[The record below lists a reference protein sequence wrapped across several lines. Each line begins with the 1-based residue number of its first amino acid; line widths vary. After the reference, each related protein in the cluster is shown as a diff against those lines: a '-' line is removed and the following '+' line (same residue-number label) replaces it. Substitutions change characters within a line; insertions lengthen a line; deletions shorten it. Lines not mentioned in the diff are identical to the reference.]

1 MNSKEI
7 KEKIKSLKKLYDEE
21 KFDEAHAESESF
33 VLDLFKEK
41 KYKDIVE
48 ADKKL
53 ESVPIIFEVAY
64 SYSEM
69 GNEAKAEEIYEMI
82 LSFPGEENNSA
93 ILNNLSNIKKTKGKI
108 KEAFDLIQKAKKKDA
123 KDEIID
129 RNYQNLLGIINEQEA
144 IEQNYKN
151 AVSLIQKE
159 NDFVIG
165 KLKNFFTNI
174 KKESGLKNNQI
185 AIPNWK
191 FKVLMG
197 TDDQKAESLKKQ
209 WVEKGYIRKTDQ
221 RTENLVSVYEI
232 NCHIE
237 KAIEKAQN
245 TKINKKWID
254 GFENIDILKLEK
266 IGYFEILP
274 RIRKINKKFKFLLER
289 DFNELTFNYL
299 VGNEKSVI
307 VIAGSLIEAVLIYH
321 CEKKKVK
328 KINYQIQN
336 KAIQKDL
343 YDCDL
348 GDLLNYF
355 EQGKIMSDLL
365 VHLGNIS
372 RIHRNFIHPGKEVR
386 EFEKLDQTKSDL
398 CYISAV
404 EIIKKLI

>member
-7 KEKIKSLKKLYDEE
+7 REKIKSLKKLYEE
-21 KFDEAHAESESF
+21 KKVDQAHDESEIF
-33 VLDLFKEK
+33 VLELFEEK
-41 KYKDIVE
+41 RYKDIVE

-69 GNEAKAEEIYEMI
+69 GDDNKAEQIYETI
-82 LSFPGEENNSA
+82 LSFPGEENKAA
-93 ILNNLSNIKKTKGKI
+93 ILNNLSNIKKSRGKI
-108 KEAFDLIQKAKKKDA
+108 KEAFNLIQKAKKIDS

-129 RNYQNLLGIINEQEA
+129 RNYNNLVGIINEQKA
-144 IEQNYKN
+144 IEQNYRN
-151 AVSLIQKE
+151 AVTLIKKE

-165 KLKNFFTNI
+165 KLKNFFTKI
-174 KKESGLKNNQI
+174 KKESSFKNNQA

-191 FKVLMG
+191 FRVLMG
-197 TDDQKAESLKKQ
+197 TDEQKAESLKKQ
-209 WVEKGYIRKTDQ
+209 WIEKGYIRKTDQ
-221 RTENLVSVYEI
+221 RIDNFVAVYEI
-232 NCHIE
+232 NNYIE

-245 TKINKKWID
+245 TKINKEWID
-254 GFENIDILKLEK
+254 GFENIDIEKLEK
-266 IGYFEILP
+266 TGYFEILQK
-274 RIRKINKKFKFLLER
+274 IRKINKKFKLLIER

-307 VIAGSLIEAVLIYH
+307 VIAGSLVEAILIYH

-336 KAIQKDL
+336 KTIQKDL

-348 GDLLNYF
+348 GDLLNCF
-355 EQGKIMSDLL
+355 EQGKIMSNLL

-372 RIHRNFIHPGKEVR
+372 RINRNFIHPGKEIKEV
-386 EFEKLDQTKSDL
+386 EKLDQSKSDL
-398 CYISAV
+398 CYISAI

>member
-21 KFDEAHAESESF
+21 KFDDAHAESESF
-33 VLDLFKEK
+33 VLELFKEK

-64 SYSEM
+64 AYSEM
-69 GNEAKAEEIYEMI
+69 GDENKAEEIYETI

-93 ILNNLSNIKKTKGKI
+93 ILNNLSNIKKSKGKI
-108 KEAFDLIQKAKKKDA
+108 KEAFDLIQKAKKKDTE
-123 KDEIID
+123 DEIID

-197 TDDQKAESLKKQ
+197 TDDQKADSLKKQ
-209 WVEKGYIRKTDQ
+209 WIEKGYIRKTDQ

-299 VGNEKSVI
+299 AGNEKSVI
-307 VIAGSLIEAVLIYH
+307 VIAGSSIEAVLIYH
-321 CEKKKVK
+321 CEKKKIK

>member
-21 KFDEAHAESESF
+21 KFDDAHAESESF
-33 VLDLFKEK
+33 VLELFKEK

-64 SYSEM
+64 AYSEM
-69 GNEAKAEEIYEMI
+69 GDENKAEEIYETI

-93 ILNNLSNIKKTKGKI
+93 ILNNLSNIKKSKGKI
-108 KEAFDLIQKAKKKDA
+108 KEAFDLIQKAKKKDTE
-123 KDEIID
+123 DEIID

-197 TDDQKAESLKKQ
+197 TDDQKADSLKKQ
-209 WVEKGYIRKTDQ
+209 WIEKGYIRKTDQ

>member
-1 MNSKEI
+1 MCT
-7 KEKIKSLKKLYDEE
+7 DE
-21 KFDEAHAESESF
+21 
-33 VLDLFKEK
+33 
-41 KYKDIVE
+41 
-48 ADKKL
+48 
-53 ESVPIIFEVAY
+53 
-64 SYSEM
+64 
-69 GNEAKAEEIYEMI
+69 
-82 LSFPGEENNSA
+82 
-93 ILNNLSNIKKTKGKI
+93 
-108 KEAFDLIQKAKKKDA
+108 
-123 KDEIID
+123 
-129 RNYQNLLGIINEQEA
+129 
-144 IEQNYKN
+144 
-151 AVSLIQKE
+151 
-159 NDFVIG
+159 
-165 KLKNFFTNI
+165 
-174 KKESGLKNNQI
+174 
-185 AIPNWK
+185 
-191 FKVLMG
+191 
-197 TDDQKAESLKKQ
+197 QKAESLKKQ
-209 WVEKGYIRKTDQ
+209 WIEKGYIRKTNQKVD
-221 RTENLVSVYEI
+221 NFVSVYEI

-266 IGYFEILP
+266 ICYFEILP
-274 RIRKINKKFKFLLER
+274 RIRKINKKFKFILER
-289 DFNELTFNYL
+289 DFNELAFNYL

-328 KINYQIQN
+328 RINYQIQN

-355 EQGKIMSDLL
+355 EQGKIMSDLF

-386 EFEKLDQTKSDL
+386 EFEKLDQSKSDL

>member
-7 KEKIKSLKKLYDEE
+7 KEKIKSLKKLCDEE
-21 KFDEAHAESESF
+21 KFDDVRAESGNF
-33 VLDLFKEK
+33 VLELFKEK

-64 SYSEM
+64 SYNEM
-69 GNEAKAEEIYEMI
+69 GDEKKAEEIYETI

-93 ILNNLSNIKKTKGKI
+93 ILNNLSNIKKSKGRV
-108 KEAFDLIQKAKKKDA
+108 KEAFDLIQKAKKIDTES
-123 KDEIID
+123 EIID
-129 RNYQNLLGIINEQEA
+129 RNYKNLLEIMNEQEA
-144 IEQNYKN
+144 IEQNYKD
-151 AVSLIQKE
+151 AVNLIQKE

-174 KKESGLKNNQI
+174 KKESDFKNNQI

-191 FKVLMG
+191 FKVLMC
-197 TDDQKAESLKKQ
+197 TDEQKAESLKKQ
-209 WVEKGYIRKTDQ
+209 WIEKGYIRKTNQ
-221 RTENLVSVYEI
+221 RIDNFVSIYEI
-232 NCHIE
+232 NNYIE

-245 TKINKKWID
+245 TKINKKWIE

-274 RIRKINKKFKFLLER
+274 KIRKINKKFKFLLER

-299 VGNEKSVI
+299 VENEKSVI

-321 CEKKKVK
+321 CEKKKVQ

-355 EQGKIMSDLL
+355 EQSKIMSDLF

-372 RIHRNFIHPGKEVR
+372 RIHRNFIHPGKEIR
-386 EFEKLDQTKSDL
+386 EFEKLDQSKSNL

>member
-21 KFDEAHAESESF
+21 KFDDAHAESESF
-33 VLDLFKEK
+33 VLELFKEK

-64 SYSEM
+64 AYSEM
-69 GNEAKAEEIYEMI
+69 GDENKAEEIYETI

-93 ILNNLSNIKKTKGKI
+93 ILNNLSNIKKSKGKI
-108 KEAFDLIQKAKKKDA
+108 KEAFDLIQKAKKKDTE
-123 KDEIID
+123 DEIID

-144 IEQNYKN
+144 IKQNYKN

-197 TDDQKAESLKKQ
+197 TDDQKADSLKKQ
-209 WVEKGYIRKTDQ
+209 WIEKGYIRKTDQ

-321 CEKKKVK
+321 CEKKKIK

>member
-7 KEKIKSLKKLYDEE
+7 KEKIKLLKKLYDEE

-33 VLDLFKEK
+33 ILELFKKK

-64 SYSEM
+64 SYCEM
-69 GNEAKAEEIYEMI
+69 GDENKAEEIYETI
-82 LSFPGEENNSA
+82 LSFPGEENNPA
-93 ILNNLSNIKKTKGKI
+93 ILNNLSNIKKAKGKI
-108 KEAFDLIQKAKKKDA
+108 KEAFDLIQKAKKKDPE
-123 KDEIID
+123 DEIID
-129 RNYQNLLGIINEQEA
+129 RNYQNLLGIIKEQEA

-151 AVSLIQKE
+151 AIGLIQKE

-174 KKESGLKNNQI
+174 KKEQGLKNNQI

-209 WVEKGYIRKTDQ
+209 WIDKGYICKTNQ
-221 RTENLVSVYEI
+221 RIDNFVPVYEI
-232 NCHIE
+232 NFHIE

-355 EQGKIMSDLL
+355 EQGKIMSDLF

-386 EFEKLDQTKSDL
+386 EFEKLDQSKSDL
-398 CYISAV
+398 CYISAI

>member
-7 KEKIKSLKKLYDEE
+7 KEKIKLLKKLYDEE
-21 KFDEAHAESESF
+21 KFDEAHTESESF
-33 VLDLFKEK
+33 ILELFKEK

-64 SYSEM
+64 SYCEM
-69 GNEAKAEEIYEMI
+69 GDENKAEEIYETI
-82 LSFPGEENNSA
+82 LSFSGEENSPA
-93 ILNNLSNIKKTKGKI
+93 ILNNLSNIKKAKGKI
-108 KEAFDLIQKAKKKDA
+108 KEAFDLIQKAKKKDPE
-123 KDEIID
+123 DEIID
-129 RNYQNLLGIINEQEA
+129 RNYQNLLGIIKEQEA

-151 AVSLIQKE
+151 AIGLIQKE

-174 KKESGLKNNQI
+174 KKEQGLKNNQI

-209 WVEKGYIRKTDQ
+209 WIDKGYIRKTNQ
-221 RTENLVSVYEI
+221 RIDNFVPVYEI
-232 NCHIE
+232 NFHIE
-237 KAIEKAQN
+237 KAIERAQN

-289 DFNELTFNYL
+289 DFNELAFNYL

-355 EQGKIMSDLL
+355 EQGKIMSDLF
-365 VHLGNIS
+365 VHLGNVS
-372 RIHRNFIHPGKEVR
+372 KIHRNFIHPGKEVR
-386 EFEKLDQTKSDL
+386 EFEKLDQSKSDL
-398 CYISAV
+398 CYISAI

>member
-21 KFDEAHAESESF
+21 KFDDAHAESESF
-33 VLDLFKEK
+33 VLELFKEK

-64 SYSEM
+64 AYSEM
-69 GNEAKAEEIYEMI
+69 GDENKAEEIYETI

-93 ILNNLSNIKKTKGKI
+93 ILNNLSNIKKSKGKI
-108 KEAFDLIQKAKKKDA
+108 KEAFDLIQKAKKKDTE
-123 KDEIID
+123 DEIID

-144 IEQNYKN
+144 IKQNYKN

-197 TDDQKAESLKKQ
+197 TDDQKADSLKKQ
-209 WVEKGYIRKTDQ
+209 WIEKGYIRKTDQ

-321 CEKKKVK
+321 CEKKKIK

-372 RIHRNFIHPGKEVR
+372 RIHRNFIHLGKEVR
-386 EFEKLDQTKSDL
+386 EFEKLDQSKSDL
-398 CYISAV
+398 CYISAI

>member
-21 KFDEAHAESESF
+21 KFNEAHAESEDF
-33 VLDLFKEK
+33 VLKLFKEE

-69 GNEAKAEEIYEMI
+69 GDEKKAEEMYETI
-82 LSFPGEENNSA
+82 LSFPGEEKNSA
-93 ILNNLSNIKKTKGKI
+93 ILNNLSNIKKSKGKI
-108 KEAFDLIQKAKKKDA
+108 KEAFDLIQKAKKIDA
-123 KDEIID
+123 EGEIVD

-144 IEQNYKN
+144 IERNYKK
-151 AVSLIQKE
+151 AVSLVQKE
-159 NDFVIG
+159 NDFVIE

-174 KKESGLKNNQI
+174 KKEVGLKNNQV

-191 FKVLMG
+191 FKVLMC
-197 TDDQKAESLKKQ
+197 TDEQKAESLKKQ
-209 WVEKGYIRKTDQ
+209 WIEKGYIRKTNQKID
-221 RTENLVSVYEI
+221 NFVSVYEI
-232 NCHIE
+232 NNYIE
-237 KAIEKAQN
+237 KAIEKARN
-245 TKINKKWID
+245 TKINKKWIE
-254 GFENIDILKLEK
+254 GFENIDIIKLEK
-266 IGYFEILP
+266 IGYFEILSK
-274 RIRKINKKFKFLLER
+274 ICKINKKFKFILER

-299 VGNEKSVI
+299 VGNAKSVI
-307 VIAGSLIEAVLIYH
+307 VMAGSLVEVLLIYH
-321 CEKKKVK
+321 CEKKNTK
-328 KINYQIQN
+328 KITYQIQN

-348 GDLLNYF
+348 GDLLSYF

-372 RIHRNFIHPGKEVR
+372 RIYRNFIHPGKEIR

-398 CYISAV
+398 CYIGAV

>member
-1 MNSKEI
+1 MNSKEV

-21 KFDEAHAESESF
+21 KFDDAHAESESF
-33 VLDLFKEK
+33 VLQLFKEK

-48 ADKKL
+48 ANKKL

-64 SYSEM
+64 AYSEM
-69 GNEAKAEEIYEMI
+69 GDEGKAEEIYETI

-93 ILNNLSNIKKTKGKI
+93 ILNNLSNIKKSKGKI

-123 KDEIID
+123 KDEIIN

-144 IEQNYKN
+144 IEQSYKN
-151 AVSLIQKE
+151 AVGLIQKE

-165 KLKNFFTNI
+165 KLKNFFINI
-174 KKESGLKNNQI
+174 KKEPDLKNNQI

-209 WVEKGYIRKTDQ
+209 WIDKGYIRKTNQ
-221 RTENLVSVYEI
+221 RIDNFVPIYEI

-237 KAIEKAQN
+237 KAIDKAQN

-386 EFEKLDQTKSDL
+386 EFEKLDQSKSDL

>member
-21 KFDEAHAESESF
+21 KFDDAHAESESF
-33 VLDLFKEK
+33 VLELFKEK

-64 SYSEM
+64 AYSEM
-69 GNEAKAEEIYEMI
+69 GDENKAEEIYETI

-93 ILNNLSNIKKTKGKI
+93 ILNNLSNIKKSKGKI
-108 KEAFDLIQKAKKKDA
+108 KEAFDLIQKAKKKDTE
-123 KDEIID
+123 DEIID

-197 TDDQKAESLKKQ
+197 TDDQKADSLKKQ
-209 WVEKGYIRKTDQ
+209 WIEKGYIRKTDQ

-307 VIAGSLIEAVLIYH
+307 VIAGSLIEVVLIYH
-321 CEKKKVK
+321 CEKKKIK

>member
-21 KFDEAHAESESF
+21 KFDDAHAESESF
-33 VLDLFKEK
+33 VLQLFKEK

-64 SYSEM
+64 AYSEM
-69 GNEAKAEEIYEMI
+69 GDENKAEEIYETI

-93 ILNNLSNIKKTKGKI
+93 ILNNLSNIKKSKGKT

-129 RNYQNLLGIINEQEA
+129 RNYQNLLEIINEQGA
-144 IEQNYKN
+144 IEQSYKN
-151 AVSLIQKE
+151 AVGLIQNE

-191 FKVLMG
+191 FKVLMR
-197 TDDQKAESLKKQ
+197 TDDQKADSLKKQ
-209 WVEKGYIRKTDQ
+209 WIEKGYIRKTDQ

-237 KAIEKAQN
+237 KAIEKTQN

-274 RIRKINKKFKFLLER
+274 RIRKVNKKFKFLLER

-307 VIAGSLIEAVLIYH
+307 VLAGSLIEAVLIYH

-328 KINYQIQN
+328 KVNYQIQN
-336 KAIQKDL
+336 KTIQKDL

-372 RIHRNFIHPGKEVR
+372 RIHRNFIHLGKEVR
-386 EFEKLDQTKSDL
+386 EFEKLDQSKSDL
-398 CYISAV
+398 CYISAI

>member
-21 KFDEAHAESESF
+21 KFDDAHAESESF
-33 VLDLFKEK
+33 VLELFKEK

-64 SYSEM
+64 AYSEM
-69 GNEAKAEEIYEMI
+69 GDENKAEEIYETI

-93 ILNNLSNIKKTKGKI
+93 ILNNLSNIKKSKGKI
-108 KEAFDLIQKAKKKDA
+108 KEAFDLIQKAKKKDTE
-123 KDEIID
+123 DEIID

-197 TDDQKAESLKKQ
+197 TDDQKADSLKKQ
-209 WVEKGYIRKTDQ
+209 WIEKGYIRKTDQ

-321 CEKKKVK
+321 CEKKKIK

-355 EQGKIMSDLL
+355 EQGKIMSDFL

>member
-21 KFDEAHAESESF
+21 KFDEAHTESESF

-41 KYKDIVE
+41 KYKDIIE

-69 GNEAKAEEIYEMI
+69 GNEVKAEEIYETI

-174 KKESGLKNNQI
+174 KKESGLKNNQV

-191 FKVLMG
+191 FKVLMC
-197 TDDQKAESLKKQ
+197 TDEQKAESLKKQ
-209 WVEKGYIRKTDQ
+209 WIEKGYIRKTNQKVD
-221 RTENLVSVYEI
+221 NFVSVYEI

-355 EQGKIMSDLL
+355 EQGKIMSDLF

-372 RIHRNFIHPGKEVR
+372 RIYRNFIHPGKEIR
-386 EFEKLDQTKSDL
+386 EFEKLDQSKSNL
-398 CYISAV
+398 CYISAI